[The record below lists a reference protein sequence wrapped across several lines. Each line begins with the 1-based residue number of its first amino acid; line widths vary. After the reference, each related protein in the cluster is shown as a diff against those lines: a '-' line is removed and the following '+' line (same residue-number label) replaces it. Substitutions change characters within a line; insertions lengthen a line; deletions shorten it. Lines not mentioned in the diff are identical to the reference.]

1 MFSINSR
8 ISDEKTMAILR
19 TNIIADIMINA
30 VSQTNQMEKNFW
42 FNIFGGKTHKLLY
55 VCWSPPEPC
64 LNCKKSISI
73 TIIIIKFMQYNQCFY
88 QCFFLNSYIV
98 KEQEATIGITVSCSS
113 RNRPLNPTSLK
124 W

>member
-55 VCWSPPEPC
+55 VCWSPPVPC

-73 TIIIIKFMQYNQCFY
+73 TIIIIKFMQYNQYAFQFFY
-88 QCFFLNSYIV
+88 TTVAISF
-98 KEQEATIGITVSCSS
+98 IGFHYQKTFYDLF
-113 RNRPLNPTSLK
+113 PAL
-124 W
+124 